1 LFISPVSRPALQEKE
16 IVMTLS
22 NRSKLIAIAAI
33 AAWTVTVPA
42 LEAAHR
48 APAKTERSTHVRSL
62 SAGDLVLGWWNT
74 LVSLV
79 APAGARIDGNG
90 SPESAGARIDG
101 NGSDAPLNDAG
112 ARIDGNGSR

>member
-1 LFISPVSRPALQEKE
+1 
-16 IVMTLS
+16 MTLS
-22 NRSKLIAIAAI
+22 NRSKLIAIATV
-33 AAWTVTVPA
+33 AACIVTVPA

-48 APAKTERSTHVRSL
+48 APGKAQRFTAVRTL

-101 NGSDAPLNDAG
+101 NGSAESLNTVPDGSLNDAG
-112 ARIDGNGSR
+112 ARIDGNGVR